1 MHISEFDYYLPE
13 ELIAQNPVVPRDS
26 SRLLVLNK
34 DSGDVIHRKF
44 TDIVSIINAGDL
56 LVLNDTRV
64 IPARIFGYKADTG
77 GKAELLLLK
86 TNGNDVWEALVK
98 PGKRLKEG
106 SKIIIGNGDLICE
119 ILQYIPDGGRII
131 KFTLGVNVINKSVN
145 DLIHEFG
152 ELPLPPYIYNGP
164 APNKRDV
171 YQTVYARYEGSSA
184 APTAGLHFTDEI
196 FKQLKDNRVNIS
208 FVTLHVG
215 LGTFRPIQTENVMD
229 HIIHEEWYEMPAETA
244 DIINKTK
251 QNGHRVICVG
261 TTSVRTVESSS
272 DEFGKVHHSSGS
284 TRIFITP
291 GYKFKSV
298 DALITNFHMPK
309 STLLLLISA
318 LAGRDNI
325 MKAYHAAIQERYR
338 FLSFGDAMFIY

>member
-1 MHISEFDYYLPE
+1 MHISDFDYSLPE

-26 SRLLVLNK
+26 SRLLVLNRF
-34 DSGDVIHRKF
+34 SGDIIHRKF
-44 TDIVSIINAGDL
+44 IDIVSMINAGDL

-106 SKIIIGNGDLICE
+106 SIINIGNGELVCE
-119 ILQYIPDGGRII
+119 ILQYLPDGGRII
-131 KFTLGVNVINKSVN
+131 KFSTGVNAVNKSVN

-164 APNKRDV
+164 APDKRDV
-171 YQTVYARYEGSSA
+171 YQTVYARFEGSSA

-196 FKQLKDNRVNIS
+196 FRQLKDKGVNIA

-229 HIIHEEWYEMPAETA
+229 HIIHEEWYEMSADTA

-251 QNGHRVICVG
+251 KNGNRVICVG

-272 DEFGKVHHSSGS
+272 DEFGEVHHSTGS
-284 TRIFITP
+284 TSIFITP

-325 MKAYHAAIQERYR
+325 MKAYNAAIQERYR